1 MKLNI
6 DIKSGKKQNQF
17 ELGRGGGNKN
27 ISSK

>member
-17 ELGRGGGNKN
+17 ELGRGGGKQ
-27 ISSK
+27 KYKQ